1 MMIDIGCSSCSHSYR
16 RIAST
21 FLFCCSLFVLSRVI
35 TGPENTYFERCFEA
49 LGVSEQEISDTPTAE
64 VTSKFCN
71 LMTDAAKSQNLEEM
85 LAVIV
90 VCEWA
95 YLSWGQAV
103 LANKDQPVCRKD
115 FVTYEW
121 VDLHSGPGFESV
133 IAYLRGLLDREGERL
148 KATSSDDRLKNC
160 ERRFLE
166 AVNLEEEFF
175 DFAYKSD

>member
-1 MMIDIGCSSCSHSYR
+1 MRD
-16 RIAST
+16 
-21 FLFCCSLFVLSRVI
+21 V
-35 TGPENTYFERCFEA
+35 
-49 LGVSEQEISDTPTAE
+49 
-64 VTSKFCN
+64 
-71 LMTDAAKSQNLEEM
+71 AKSQNLEEM

-90 VCEWA
+90 VCEWS

-103 LANKDQPVCRKD
+103 LANEQNGTKVCRKD

-133 IAYLRGLLDREGERL
+133 IAYLRSLLDREGERL
-148 KATSSDDRLKNC
+148 KADSCHEKLANC

-175 DFAYKSD
+175 NHAYRED

>member
-1 MMIDIGCSSCSHSYR
+1 M
-16 RIAST
+16 
-21 FLFCCSLFVLSRVI
+21 I

-49 LGVSEQEISDTPTAE
+49 MGVTAEERSNTPNAE
-64 VTSKFCN
+64 VTTRFCK
-71 LMTDAAKSQNLEEM
+71 LMRDVAKSQNLEEM

-90 VCEWA
+90 VCEWS

-103 LANKDQPVCRKD
+103 LANEENGVCRKD

-133 IAYLRGLLDREGERL
+133 IEYLRSLLDREGERL
-148 KATSSDDRLKNC
+148 KATSCYEKLENC

-166 AVNLEEEFF
+166 AVNLEEQFF
-175 DFAYKSD
+175 DYAYSEN

>member
-1 MMIDIGCSSCSHSYR
+1 
-16 RIAST
+16 
-21 FLFCCSLFVLSRVI
+21 
-35 TGPENTYFERCFEA
+35 
-49 LGVSEQEISDTPTAE
+49 
-64 VTSKFCN
+64 
-71 LMTDAAKSQNLEEM
+71 MTDAAKSQNLEEM

-103 LANKDQPVCRKD
+103 LANEEQPVCRKD

-148 KATSSDDRLKNC
+148 KANSCNEQLKNC

-175 DFAYKSD
+175 DFAYKTD

>member
-1 MMIDIGCSSCSHSYR
+1 MRICRSYARKFSVSSPPF
-16 RIAST
+16 ASR
-21 FLFCCSLFVLSRVI
+21 SVI

-49 LGVSEQEISDTPTAE
+49 LGVSAEERSNTPNAE
-64 VTSKFCN
+64 VTTKFCK
-71 LMTDAAKSQNLEEM
+71 LMRNVAKSQNLEEM

-103 LANKDQPVCRKD
+103 LADEENEVCRKD

-133 IAYLRGLLDREGERL
+133 IEYLRSLLDREGERL
-148 KATSSDDRLKNC
+148 KASSCHEKLENC

-166 AVNLEEEFF
+166 AVNLEEQFF
-175 DFAYKSD
+175 DYAYSED